1 MENKYYLPTILLILV
16 VISSIIIMVRDG
28 RKYDELLKA
37 HEKLEAQY
45 TDLEREYSYEVEYW
59 KNMYEQALDDLREAE
74 GLEQYE
80 N

>member
-59 KNMYEQALDDLREAE
+59 KNMYEQALDDLRAAE